1 VSKVA
6 PWILTVIATAAAV
19 GVLVWALNSR
29 RSLAGDL
36 ARSKEAAELLAKG
49 LRVAHESTKAELA
62 AKIAESQALAAQ
74 VAGLLAAAPGS
85 TPVATAH
92 GSTGSFV
99 VGSPVAVN
107 PVPGTHPP
115 AETPGT
121 GPSPPGDVPP
131 ARPCLVYAGDRM
143 EIVASGAALRTPAGN
158 IVVTA
163 TARLN
168 WISPTTGELVTL
180 MDAVPLNLDVGIL
193 KQPDPPGWGLG
204 PLAGAFTTAT
214 GGGWYVGGLVATPP
228 VRLLFGLDGSA
239 VAGGGGGP
247 NGVATGWLAALV
259 RW

>member
-1 VSKVA
+1 MTWLGKVA
-6 PWILTVIATAAAV
+6 PWVLTVVAVTIAV

-62 AKIAESQALAAQ
+62 AEIAKSQALAAQ

-99 VGSPVAVN
+99 VGSPVAVTPN
-107 PVPGTHPP
+107 QPIPP
-115 AETPGT
+115 AGGGQP
-121 GPSPPGDVPP
+121 PPGDVPTP

-180 MDAVPLNLDVGIL
+180 VDAVPLNLDVGIL
-193 KQPDPPGWGLG
+193 KQPDPPGWGAGLALVGGRDGWWTG
-204 PLAGAFTTAT
+204 PLLAF
-214 GGGWYVGGLVATPP
+214 PP
-228 VRLLFGLDGSA
+228 VRLLGVEGNFI
-239 VAGGGGGP
+239 VGGGAGSGGSW
-247 NGVATGWLAALV
+247 GGLAAGFA

>member
-1 VSKVA
+1 MTWLGKVA

-99 VGSPVAVN
+99 VGSPVAVT
-107 PVPGTHPP
+107 PTQPIPP
-115 AETPGT
+115 AGG
-121 GPSPPGDVPP
+121 GPSPPGDVPTP